1 MDYCLIRLRKRN
13 GGGHPIPMNMH
24 HKSHI
29 PTIRTVTA
37 VLLLAVTASLLFLFT
52 HIALNDQVTKTGVLT
67 EQKLTEPKGIKETE
81 QTAADAPAG
90 VIKTYTFTLG
100 DEIPYDTS
108 LGFYTVHQYVTVWLD
123 DRVVYSLTPSGQQ
136 RMTKTVGSNWVM
148 IPLQQKDAGKTV
160 KAEITPVYE
169 SFRNRKVDFVL
180 GSPLAIYRDRLQ
192 KDLPELVLSGLAVLT
207 GVLFLG
213 IAGYGMLQKRKGS
226 RLASLG
232 LFSIMLG
239 VWRMFDTRF
248 TPFMDFGK
256 PVLVYYISTVMT
268 MFAILPLF
276 QWTKTYFTGKGRK
289 VLDIYGIGAL
299 ILCLVQMFLQFF
311 GMMDI
316 RENLVATHIAL
327 AAGVV
332 CLLAVLLYER
342 KYVAARNGKRR
353 KLPPEIRLACI
364 CVAGIFGDIVAF
376 YIKGNSSGLVYTL
389 LAFLIYII
397 CMGFLSMNRYTEQQ
411 TELAKLDRQLAEQN
425 RKLTDSRIKAM
436 MSQIRSHFIFN
447 VLATISTYCKIDPEE
462 ADHALICFSRYL
474 RRNIQNI
481 EEDGLI
487 DFTTELEQVK
497 DYVELEKLRFMERI
511 RFETEI
517 GTTSFQIPPLTIQP
531 LVENAIKHG
540 IIEQGRSGTI
550 TLHTERDAQG
560 IRIMIGDDGAG
571 FDTALL
577 EKSESVGIRN
587 VRYRISHMTGG
598 TMEIK
603 STPGKGTAVTIRIPE
618 ESLPDREEKRGEPC
632 I

>member
-1 MDYCLIRLRKRN
+1 
-13 GGGHPIPMNMH
+13 MNMH
-24 HKSHI
+24 QKPHI
-29 PTIRTVTA
+29 SVIRMVTA
-37 VLLLAVTASLLFLFT
+37 ILLLAVTVSLLFLFT
-52 HIALNDQVTKTGVLT
+52 HIALNDQVTKTGMQT

-81 QTAADAPAG
+81 QKAADAPAG

-148 IPLQQKDAGKTV
+148 IPLQQKDAGKTI

-169 SFRNRKVDFVL
+169 SFRNRKVEFVL

-192 KDLPELVLSGLAVLT
+192 KALPELILSELAVLT

-213 IAGYGMLQKRKGS
+213 IGGYGILRKRKGNG
-226 RLASLG
+226 LASLG
-232 LFSIMLG
+232 LFSVMLG
-239 VWRMFDTRF
+239 LWRMFDTRF

-256 PVLVYYISTVMT
+256 PVLVYYISSVMP
-268 MFAILPLF
+268 MLAILPLL

-299 ILCLVQMFLQFF
+299 LVFLAQMFLQFF
-311 GMMDI
+311 GVMDI
-316 RENLVATHIAL
+316 RESLVATHVAL
-327 AAGVV
+327 AVGLACLMAVV
-332 CLLAVLLYER
+332 LYER
-342 KYVAARNGKRR
+342 KHAAARKETKR
-353 KLPPEIRLACI
+353 KLPPEIGLASV
-364 CVAGIFGDIVAF
+364 CVAGIFCDIVAF

-397 CMGFLSMNRYTEQQ
+397 CMGFLSMQRYTEQQ
-411 TELAKLDRQLAEQN
+411 TELAKLDRQVAQQNRELAEKEH
-425 RKLTDSRIKAM
+425 RLTDSRIKAM
-436 MSQIRSHFIFN
+436 MSQIRSHFVFN
-447 VLATISTYCKIDPEE
+447 VLATISTYCKIDPKM

-487 DFTTELEQVK
+487 DFTVELEQVK

-587 VRYRISHMTGG
+587 VRYRISYMSGG

-603 STPGKGTAVTIRIPE
+603 STPQKGTTVTIRIPE
-618 ESLPDREEKRGEPC
+618 EPLSDREEKRGEPC